1 MKKVKVLGTRTTT
14 NGNIRALT
22 EELETGAI
30 DTYWINSSDT
40 EIKSGSV
47 GYLIEE
53 KIEDRKFVNFYI

>member
-53 KIEDRKFVNFYI
+53 KIEYRKFVNFYI